1 MSQKHSNE
9 LINETSP
16 YLLQHAHNPVNWFPW
31 GELALNTAKS
41 NNKPILLSIGYSA
54 CHWCHVMAH
63 ESFED
68 PDIATVMNQLFVN
81 IKVDREERPD
91 LDKIYQTAHQLLNK
105 RGGGWPLTVILTPDE
120 HVPFFA
126 GTYFPNIEKH
136 RMPSFSTILQ
146 NVEIFYQEN
155 KSIIQQQSESILNTF
170 SQLSHSININRSEI
184 NSQLLDLARKQLAD
198 SFDKKFAGF
207 GTAPKFPH
215 PTNLERLIRHWQLTL
230 NNEKND
236 ETAKQIAFLTLHAM
250 ASGGIYDQL
259 AGGFF
264 RYSVDDYWQ
273 IPHFEKM
280 LYDNGPLLALYA
292 QASVLFNDKTFKRIA
307 EETANWVM
315 SEMQSPDGA
324 YYSTLDADTNSIE
337 GETYRWNINEV
348 KDILDDREYSFFSE
362 IYGLH
367 KKANFEGHWHLHLSQ
382 SLTEFSEKNNI
393 TESELTRLL
402 QTAKQKLFTVRQSRK
417 QPRRDE
423 KILTSWNGL
432 MIKGM
437 MLTGRLLKNETC
449 IDSAQNAIDFIKSSM
464 FKNKRLYATHKD
476 GKTHLMAYLD
486 DYAFM
491 LDALLESLQT
501 RWRHSDLL
509 FSIELADSMLE
520 FFEDKESG
528 GFLFTA
534 KDHEKLI
541 QRPKVYSDEA
551 IPSGNGI
558 AALSLSRLGHLIS
571 NTNYIEASEKCILNA
586 WSQIMSYPAAHGAM
600 LHAVEEYL
608 YPATIIIIRG
618 TKQDKTVNFHNAC
631 TKNYKLNRLVFV
643 IPEIAIEL
651 SSSNIAFAAFT
662 KYNTN
667 KSCIAYICQGKN
679 CLSSIEQYDELIEHL
694 G

>member
-1 MSQKHSNE
+1 MSQKYTNE

-41 NNKPILLSIGYSA
+41 NNKPILLSVGYSA

-63 ESFED
+63 ESFDD
-68 PDIATVMNQLFVN
+68 PDIAAVMNQLFVN

-105 RGGGWPLTVILTPDE
+105 RGGGWPLTVILAPDD

-136 RMPSFSTILQ
+136 GMPSFSIILK
-146 NVEIFYQEN
+146 NVENFYQEN
-155 KSIIQQQSESILNTF
+155 KNQIQEQSESILDTF
-170 SQLSHSININRSEI
+170 SQLSHSININRSQI
-184 NSQLLDLARKQLAD
+184 NSQLLDLARKQLSD
-198 SFDKKFAGF
+198 TFDKKYAGF
-207 GTAPKFPH
+207 GSAPKFPH
-215 PTNLERLIRHWQLTL
+215 PTNLERLMRHWQLTL
-230 NNEKND
+230 NNETSD
-236 ETAKQIAFLTLHAM
+236 ETAKRIVFLTLHAM

-264 RYSVDDYWQ
+264 RYSIDDFWQ

-280 LYDNGPLLALYA
+280 LYDNGPLLALYV
-292 QASVLFNDKTFKRIA
+292 QASVLYNDKTFKCIA

-315 SEMQSPDGA
+315 SDMQSPDGA
-324 YYSTLDADTNSIE
+324 YYSTLDADTNGIE
-337 GETYRWNINEV
+337 GETYRWDISEIKNILND
-348 KDILDDREYSFFSE
+348 KEYYYFSE
-362 IYGLH
+362 IHGLH
-367 KKANFEGHWHLHLSQ
+367 KKANFESHWHLHLSQ
-382 SLTEFSEKNNI
+382 SQTELAEKNNI
-393 TESELTRLL
+393 TEAELTRLL
-402 QTAKQKLFTVRQSRK
+402 QTAKQKLLTERQRRK
-417 QPRRDE
+417 QPGRDE

-437 MLTGRLLKNETC
+437 MLTGRLLKNESY
-449 IDSAQNAIDFIKSSM
+449 INSAQNAIDFIKSTM
-464 FKNKRLYATHKD
+464 FKNRRLYATHKD

-491 LDALLESLQT
+491 LDALIESLQT
-501 RWRHSDLL
+501 QWRHSDLL
-509 FSIELADSMLE
+509 FAIELANSMLE

-534 KDHEKLI
+534 NDHEKLI

-551 IPSGNGI
+551 IPAGNGI
-558 AALSLSRLGHLIS
+558 AALSLARLGHLVENS
-571 NTNYIEASEKCILNA
+571 KYIEASEKCILNA
-586 WSQIMSYPAAHGAM
+586 WSQITSYPAAHSAM

-618 TKQDKTVNFHNAC
+618 TDLTTVSDFQKAC
-631 TKNYKLNRLVFV
+631 SNNHKLNRLYFI
-643 IPEIAIEL
+643 IPDITSDL
-651 SSSNIAFAAFT
+651 SNSALAAFK
-662 KYNTN
+662 KYNAN
-667 KSCIAYICQGKN
+667 KSCTAYICHGKN
-679 CLSSIEQYDELIEHL
+679 CLAAIESYDEFIKHL
-694 G
+694 TQ